1 MVCKCIVCVCVFMEM
16 FIFLDVLFC
25 KMSNFLKCC
34 CDLMFSFKSPTSHK
48 IRCIWSLVLINDK
61 KTCHNIS
68 ETWIGF
74 KRKHL
79 LLLQKEL
86 STFFRKHNEN
96 VCFRNVFIQS
106 SINLKITYILSLYRP
121 DEDQYSKF
129 VDNYQVFLKIFVDFL
144 FFSQRPLKNL
154 FVAQYMK
161 NLFFLMYREFFKKQK
176 ENVL

>member
-1 MVCKCIVCVCVFMEM
+1 MFYFVKCQTFWNVVVIWCFLLNHQQAIKSDVFDLLYWLITQKHFTTSQKLE
-16 FIFLDVLFC
+16 LD
-25 KMSNFLKCC
+25 LKENIYY
-34 CDLMFSFKSPTSHK
+34 FFRKSC
-48 IRCIWSLVLINDK
+48 RL
-61 KTCHNIS
+61 
-68 ETWIGF
+68 
-74 KRKHL
+74 
-79 LLLQKEL
+79 
-86 STFFRKHNEN
+86 FFRKHNEN

-129 VDNYQVFLKIFVDFL
+129 VDNYQVFLKILVDFL